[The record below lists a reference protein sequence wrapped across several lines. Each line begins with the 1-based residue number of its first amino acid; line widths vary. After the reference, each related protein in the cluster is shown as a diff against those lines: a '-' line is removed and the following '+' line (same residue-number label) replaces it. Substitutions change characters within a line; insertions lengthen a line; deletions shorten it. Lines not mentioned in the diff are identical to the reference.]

1 VRFGEFTVDLAAGE
15 VHKNG
20 VKIRLQE
27 LPFRVLAALASRPGQ
42 VVTREELRAR
52 LWDASTFVDAEAGL
66 NTAVAK
72 LREALGDSAEAP
84 IFIETI
90 PKRGYRFIAAVEQ
103 TDVDVHVPGSTVHGA
118 QGSGGRGSQGFVGR
132 GPNGD
137 GVHRFRVLGVVALA
151 AAIVALAAFAIQ
163 HARSAEKVTIAVVLF
178 HNETGDPAMDRLAQQ
193 LTDASVIA
201 LTANPNY
208 AVIGNAAILRTPRIF
223 ADLKQIGEQLHADYM
238 LVAQVQNPPQGL
250 TIRVHF
256 IRADDQKHLWATG
269 IAGPPDTLEQQVVET
284 VRSSV
289 AASLGK

>member
-1 VRFGEFTVDLAAGE
+1 
-15 VHKNG
+15 
-20 VKIRLQE
+20 
-27 LPFRVLAALASRPGQ
+27 
-42 VVTREELRAR
+42 
-52 LWDASTFVDAEAGL
+52 
-66 NTAVAK
+66 
-72 LREALGDSAEAP
+72 
-84 IFIETI
+84 
-90 PKRGYRFIAAVEQ
+90 
-103 TDVDVHVPGSTVHGA
+103 
-118 QGSGGRGSQGFVGR
+118 
-132 GPNGD
+132 
-137 GVHRFRVLGVVALA
+137 VLGVVALA

-163 HARSAEKVTIAVVLF
+163 RARSAEKVTIAVVLF

-256 IRADDQKHLWATG
+256 IRVDDQKHLWAKG
-269 IAGPPDTLEQQVVET
+269 IAGPTDTLEQQVVET

-289 AASLGK
+289 AASLGR

>member
-42 VVTREELRAR
+42 VVTRDELRAQ

-72 LREALGDSAEAP
+72 LREALGDSADAP
-84 IFIETI
+84 KFIETI
-90 PKRGYRFIAAVEQ
+90 PKRGYRFISAIETNDSEVQ
-103 TDVDVHVPGSTVHGA
+103 GPGSTG
-118 QGSGGRGSQGFVGR
+118 QGSQRSSRTFVR
-132 GPNGD
+132 
-137 GVHRFRVLGVVALA
+137 RFRVLGVVALA

-163 HARSAEKVTIAVVLF
+163 RARSAEKVTIAVVLF

-223 ADLKQIGEQLHADYM
+223 ADLKQIGDQLHADYM

-256 IRADDQKHLWATG
+256 IRVDDQKHLWAKG
-269 IAGPPDTLEQQVVET
+269 IAGPTDTLEQQVVET

-289 AASLGK
+289 AASLGR